1 MSSDSNK
8 SLTGSGSTKSLTFR
22 SGANADGMVAKTDG
36 SELGVANPN
45 FHSTYK
51 PTSIGFKDIGSPEEL
66 EIKLGEVGYHC
77 APFYAVQLS
86 LVLNTDMTSIK
97 CMLL

>member
-1 MSSDSNK
+1 
-8 SLTGSGSTKSLTFR
+8 
-22 SGANADGMVAKTDG
+22 MVAKTDG